1 MDALLAVV
9 AFCVNSQCAIF
20 SSTIMF
26 NSQIECAQHVPKM
39 LAELDGIFK
48 PQKVSTIAACVKV
61 PIKLI

>member
-26 NSQIECAQHVPKM
+26 NSHTECAQHVSKM
-39 LAELDGIFK
+39 LAELDGHFK
-48 PQKVSTIAACVKV
+48 QKVEAIAACVKV